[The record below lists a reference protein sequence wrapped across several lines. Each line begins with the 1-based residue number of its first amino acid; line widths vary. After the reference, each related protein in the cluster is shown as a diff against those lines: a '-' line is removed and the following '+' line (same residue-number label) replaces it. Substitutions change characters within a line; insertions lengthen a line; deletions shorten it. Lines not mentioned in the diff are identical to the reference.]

1 MCNSKLKSLESLD
14 SSDIATLM
22 SKMGFYFKV
31 STLVWRSIW
40 QKNWFILKMRQ
51 LTQNELQAFLH

>member
-22 SKMGFYFKV
+22 SKMGF
-31 STLVWRSIW
+31 
-40 QKNWFILKMRQ
+40 ILKYVG
-51 LTQNELQAFLH
+51 LAEYQAKKLVHIEKEAIDAK